1 MKGHVSTQIGNV
13 VIDNEVLAKYAGS
26 VAVECIGVVG
36 MAAISVKDGIVK
48 LLKRES
54 VSSGVN
60 VTIQNNKLNIG
71 LHIIV
76 AYGVSIAAVADNLI
90 NNVKYKVEHYT
101 GLEVENVSVYVEAV
115 RVMDE
120 G

>member
-26 VAVECIGVVG
+26 VAIECIGVVG

-48 LLKRES
+48 LLKHES
-54 VSSGVN
+54 VSSGVS
-60 VTIQNNKLNIG
+60 VTIENNKLNIG

-90 NNVKYKVEHYT
+90 DNVKYKVDHYT
-101 GLEVENVSVYVEAV
+101 GLEVENVYVYVEAV
-115 RVMDE
+115 RVIDE
-120 G
+120 